1 MRLSSQQEGEPPI
14 HNNSVAKTKYYLQFA
29 SLCIP
34 PVEKNRCRQFPNPK
48 GHTQTTREAK
58 GNNIPPKFI
67 INANPVHS
75 VPILLLMRAQPRSL
89 CPGRNTPLRL
99 TLAPQKAIGPPGHR
113 ATRIGRI
120 VLAAGLFRCDPRV
133 DFTTRGVGAGGSD
146 DACRGARE
154 DLCGTGLRRRVGDL
168 EAFVVVLVFFIC
180 RSDFA
185 RILLGCFRLI
195 LPL

>member
-1 MRLSSQQEGEPPI
+1 
-14 HNNSVAKTKYYLQFA
+14 
-29 SLCIP
+29 
-34 PVEKNRCRQFPNPK
+34 
-48 GHTQTTREAK
+48 
-58 GNNIPPKFI
+58 
-67 INANPVHS
+67 
-75 VPILLLMRAQPRSL
+75 MRARPRSL
-89 CPGRNTPLRL
+89 CPGRNTSLRL

-113 ATRIGRI
+113 ATRIGGI
-120 VLAAGLFRCDPRV
+120 VLAAGLFRRDPRV
-133 DFTTRGVGAGGSD
+133 DFTTRGVGAGAGD